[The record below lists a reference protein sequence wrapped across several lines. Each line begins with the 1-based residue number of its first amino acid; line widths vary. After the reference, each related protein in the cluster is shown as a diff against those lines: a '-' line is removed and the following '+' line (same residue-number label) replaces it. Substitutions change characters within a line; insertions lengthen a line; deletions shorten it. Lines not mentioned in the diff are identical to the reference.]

1 MYYEREWAVRF
12 FITSLDK
19 HLIYHL
25 NHEFLSKESLR
36 LVLIKNLKEFYHIV
50 WNVAFLKPP
59 INRPPTTEYLPT
71 EQSTNDQRPSANLQ
85 PTKCIDHGSKRNLRT
100 RNSITNFKIILIKRC
115 KVVFSIYY
123 WERE

>member
-50 WNVAFLKPP
+50 
-59 INRPPTTEYLPT
+59 
-71 EQSTNDQRPSANLQ
+71 
-85 PTKCIDHGSKRNLRT
+85 
-100 RNSITNFKIILIKRC
+100 
-115 KVVFSIYY
+115 
-123 WERE
+123 